1 MLKLD
6 CVKTQGFSSQQNNKK
21 GVKPYKSF
29 GMNPILSFPKR
40 NSSNLAPVAIDVYQ
54 NVGQISPTSIEIPIK
69 NTNTSPNLS
78 PINVIVKEAE
88 TTENN
93 QRIQNINATKIP
105 ISRAQTA
112 QTFSLKNNKHTS
124 DDYDFQEKDAQA
136 DKNFNNCC
144 NTFSKVSS
152 VIPILGVIGAFTLAN
167 NSGRNKK
174 LDEIYGVPEY
184 LPVKTKMSMDTYW
197 SVTAAFHFSIWLSPI
212 ATPMALVGLCLNK
225 NSQKDLKNAYHE
237 AYRKEKEQ
245 AKNETPEQTKL
256 RHERLKRE
264 YEAEKR
270 RKAAIASRN
279 NSSRYHSYH
288 RSIYSQNRNRPG
300 YDSNGRPKYSPAGMV
315 HY

>member
-1 MLKLD
+1 MLKFD
-6 CVKTQGFSSQQNNKK
+6 CVKTQIFLMQNNKK
-21 GVKPYKSF
+21 TAKQQQSF
-29 GMNPILSFPKR
+29 GMNPILRPR
-40 NSSNLAPVAIDVYQ
+40 TNSVPNLAQVAVDVVELAPIRQ
-54 NVGQISPTSIEIPIK
+54 LSNVQIPSQTQQTNQTQEVIK
-69 NTNTSPNLS
+69 
-78 PINVIVKEAE
+78 VI
-88 TTENN
+88 
-93 QRIQNINATKIP
+93 
-105 ISRAQTA
+105 ISKSESSE
-112 QTFSLKNNKHTS
+112 SLS
-124 DDYDFQEKDAQA
+124 DDNSNVSEVDEFYEKDKKA
-136 DKNFNNCC
+136 DKYFNNCC
-144 NTFSKVSS
+144 NTFSKVNS

-256 RHERLKRE
+256 RHLGLKRE

>member
-93 QRIQNINATKIP
+93 QKIQNKSTVKNSILKSDTPKT
-105 ISRAQTA
+105 S
-112 QTFSLKNNKHTS
+112 SLKNNKHTS
-124 DDYDFQEKDAQA
+124 DDYNFQEKDAQA

-152 VIPILGVIGAFTLAN
+152 VIPILGGIGAFTLAY

-184 LPVKTKMSMDTYW
+184 LPVKTKMSMETYW
-197 SVTAAFHFSIWLSPI
+197 IVTAALHFSVWLSPI
-212 ATPMALVGLCLNK
+212 ATPMALVGLCLNNK
-225 NSQKDLKNAYHE
+225 EQKDLKNAYRE
-237 AYRKEKEQ
+237 AYKKEQ
-245 AKNETPEQTKL
+245 EEVKNETPEQTKL

-264 YEAEKR
+264 YEAEKI
-270 RKAAIASRN
+270 RKAIASS
-279 NSSRYHSYH
+279 NSSSRRRSYH
-288 RSIYSQNRNRPG
+288 HSSYSKNCNRPG
-300 YDSNGRPKYSPAGMV
+300 YNSNGRPKYSPAGMA

>member
-1 MLKLD
+1 MLKFD
-6 CVKTQGFSSQQNNKK
+6 CVKTQNFLMQNNKK
-21 GVKPYKSF
+21 TAKQQQSF
-29 GMNPILSFPKR
+29 GMNPILRPR
-40 NSSNLAPVAIDVYQ
+40 TNSVPNLAQVAVDVVELAPIRQ
-54 NVGQISPTSIEIPIK
+54 LSNVQIPSQTQQTNQTQEVIK
-69 NTNTSPNLS
+69 
-78 PINVIVKEAE
+78 VI
-88 TTENN
+88 
-93 QRIQNINATKIP
+93 
-105 ISRAQTA
+105 ISKSESSE
-112 QTFSLKNNKHTS
+112 SLS
-124 DDYDFQEKDAQA
+124 DDNSNVSEVDEFYEKDKKA
-136 DKNFNNCC
+136 DKYFNNCC
-144 NTFSKVSS
+144 NTFSKVNS

-237 AYRKEKEQ
+237 AYKKEQ
-245 AKNETPEQTKL
+245 EQVKNETPKQTKL
-256 RHERLKRE
+256 RHLGLKRAYE
-264 YEAEKR
+264 AYEAEKR
-270 RKAAIASRN
+270 RKAEAAIAYRN

>member
-6 CVKTQGFSSQQNNKK
+6 CVKTQNFLMQNNKK
-21 GVKPYKSF
+21 TAKQQQSF
-29 GMNPILSFPKR
+29 GMNPILRPR
-40 NSSNLAPVAIDVYQ
+40 TNSVPNLAQVAVDVVELAPIRQ
-54 NVGQISPTSIEIPIK
+54 LSNVQIPSQTQQTNRTQEVIK
-69 NTNTSPNLS
+69 
-78 PINVIVKEAE
+78 VI
-88 TTENN
+88 
-93 QRIQNINATKIP
+93 
-105 ISRAQTA
+105 ISKSESSE
-112 QTFSLKNNKHTS
+112 SLS
-124 DDYDFQEKDAQA
+124 DDNSNVSEVDEFYEKDKKA
-136 DKNFNNCC
+136 DKYFNNCC
-144 NTFSKVSS
+144 NTFSKVNS

-264 YEAEKR
+264 YEAKKKEEKQPLHLR
-270 RKAAIASRN
+270 IILLVIILIIVQFIVKTATVPDMIVMDVQSTVLQGWYIIN
-279 NSSRYHSYH
+279 
-288 RSIYSQNRNRPG
+288 I
-300 YDSNGRPKYSPAGMV
+300 
-315 HY
+315 